1 MVWRYVIALFFSLK
15 ISVGDDLIISIRAN
29 TTQNFNSESWNINM
43 QQCLHQNVESCQI
56 LIQEGLKTEEQCH
69 AKKECSLIGEIYW
82 NANYFT
88 QALSFFKKSCD
99 GKNMQGCYFLG
110 IDYEKKEDF
119 KNAKDFF
126 QIACAKKNMN
136 ACFKLGDF
144 YNYGKGVRQDYEQA
158 GTLYKKAC
166 KYEHAQAC
174 YNVGILYQ
182 EGHALIHDLS
192 LAKEFYGKSCDL
204 GFQKGC
210 DEYRKLNQAGI
221 PSLYSN
227 KNVF

>member
-15 ISVGDDLIISIRAN
+15 ISFGDDLIISIRAN

-99 GKNMQGCYFLG
+99 GKNMQEVSQLLDEAINSIIDVKEESDIDSLFTTGGTSALLSTING
-110 IDYEKKEDF
+110 IDDF
-119 KNAKDFF
+119 EL
-126 QIACAKKNMN
+126 I
-136 ACFKLGDF
+136 CFLVIK
-144 YNYGKGVRQDYEQA
+144 
-158 GTLYKKAC
+158 
-166 KYEHAQAC
+166 
-174 YNVGILYQ
+174 
-182 EGHALIHDLS
+182 
-192 LAKEFYGKSCDL
+192 
-204 GFQKGC
+204 
-210 DEYRKLNQAGI
+210 
-221 PSLYSN
+221 
-227 KNVF
+227 